1 MALEEKNKVSE
12 ALAYSKS
19 QKLWDIWNFS
29 LTWIFD

>member
-12 ALAYSKS
+12 AFAYNKS
-19 QKLWDIWNFS
+19 QKLWDIGNFS